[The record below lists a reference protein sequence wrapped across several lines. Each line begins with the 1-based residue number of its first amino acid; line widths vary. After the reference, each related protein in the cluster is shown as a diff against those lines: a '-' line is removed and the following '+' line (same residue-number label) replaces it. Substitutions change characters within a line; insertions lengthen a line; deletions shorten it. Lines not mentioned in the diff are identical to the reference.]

1 MSKDW
6 IGNNKSTYS
15 TLGANNHSDTVR
27 AKNDFYATD
36 PIALKSLIDDCG
48 VKFSSTV
55 LEPCAGNGHLSE
67 VLKEY
72 GYDVISKD
80 LEQREYPLDGT
91 WDFLK
96 TGEKYDCDIVT
107 NPPYKYAE
115 DFVVK
120 GLDMIPQDK
129 SVYVFVKL
137 QFLEGKSRRISLYN
151 NKYLRQ
157 VWVSTKR
164 IKCGLNGDFSSISS
178 SAVCYAWM
186 RFSKSDKD
194 KKATIEWFN

>member
-1 MSKDW
+1 MGTHKAGMVSFKNFFAF
-6 IGNNKSTYS
+6 ILSNVFKNRGGYCVRS
-15 TLGANNHSDTVR
+15 SD
-27 AKNDFYATD
+27 
-36 PIALKSLIDDCG
+36 LIDRCG
-48 VKFSSTV
+48 
-55 LEPCAGNGHLSE
+55 NE
-67 VLKEY
+67 VY
-72 GYDVISKD
+72 
-80 LEQREYPLDGT
+80 
-91 WDFLK
+91 DFLCMDNQHWD
-96 TGEKYDCDIVT
+96 GDIIT